1 MRKRAI
7 KHGRIVSLVIV
18 GGIGYA
24 LGGWNAVTVRTTDL
38 SASQTVALRFP
49 QNLDDAVDATRLAVK
64 RLVANRVGTDR
75 FANKQSDTLHVAA
88 ANTAVIGGAQ
98 LGLLSPNPMIQPIM
112 SETGAQTAA
121 SPAAAAEAR
130 VQLASAGDV
139 SLPQAA
145 SVVPAPV
152 QANLAKPVA
161 APVAAATPTNTTH
174 RRSADQRPGFV
185 LNDAQIA
192 SIKTRLH
199 LSPDQEQMWP
209 GVEAALRN
217 IAYARSREAHRNG
230 APPNAAQLAA
240 TDPNSVEVQGLKS
253 AAIPLLMSF
262 NDEQKDE
269 VRNLAHVMGLDQ
281 LAAQF

>member
-1 MRKRAI
+1 MRRKRAI

-24 LGGWNAVTVRTTDL
+24 LGGWNAVTVRTTDI

-49 QNLDDAVDATRLAVK
+49 QDLDDAVDATRLAVK

-75 FANKQSDTLHVAA
+75 FASKQSDTMHVAA

-112 SETGAQTAA
+112 SEMGAQTAA
-121 SPAAAAEAR
+121 SPAAAVEAR

-139 SLPQAA
+139 SLPQAV

-161 APVAAATPTNTTH
+161 APAAAATNTT
-174 RRSADQRPGFV
+174 RRRAADQRPGFV

-217 IAYARSREAHRNG
+217 IAYARAREAHRSG
-230 APPNAAQLAA
+230 AQPNAGQLAA

-262 NDEQKDE
+262 NDEQKDQ

-281 LAAQF
+281 LASQF